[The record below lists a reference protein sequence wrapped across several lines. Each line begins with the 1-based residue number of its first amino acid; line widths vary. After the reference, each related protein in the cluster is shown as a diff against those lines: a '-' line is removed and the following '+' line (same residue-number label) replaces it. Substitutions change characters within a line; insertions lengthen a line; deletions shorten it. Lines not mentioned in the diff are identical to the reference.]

1 MSENASSSA
10 VSTDLETIRLLVR
23 LMHKYDLTAIDLVE
37 AGTQIRL
44 RRGGK
49 AAPVQMTAPVP
60 GYLPAAP
67 IPMASGE
74 VPAVAPPTAP
84 AAPAAPSKPSI
95 TIDSPM
101 VGTFYA
107 ASAPDTPPF
116 VQVGSVIRE
125 NSTVG
130 VIEAMKVFTEIPA
143 GLSGTIAEVLVKNGQ
158 AVEYG
163 QPLFRVETA

>member
-49 AAPVQMTAPVP
+49 AAAQVVAAPAYV
-60 GYLPAAP
+60 PAAP
-67 IPMASGE
+67 APMASGE
-74 VPAVAPPTAP
+74 VPAVAAP
-84 AAPAAPSKPSI
+84 AAAPVAPSKPSI

-107 ASAPDTPPF
+107 ASSPDSPPF
-116 VQVGSVIRE
+116 VQAGSVIRE
-125 NSTVG
+125 NTTVC
-130 VIEAMKVFTEIPA
+130 VIEAMKVFTDIPA
-143 GLSGTIAEVLVKNGQ
+143 GMSGTIAEVLVKNGQ